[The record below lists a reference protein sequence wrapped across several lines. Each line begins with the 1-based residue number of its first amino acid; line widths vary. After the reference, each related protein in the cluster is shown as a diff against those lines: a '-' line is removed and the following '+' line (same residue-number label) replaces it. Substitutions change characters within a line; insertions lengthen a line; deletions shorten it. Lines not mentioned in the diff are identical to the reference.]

1 MEQPKI
7 QTTILFGQRH
17 QREAATRAASHQLSF
32 ATRHPRLSSLT
43 TRRMGCGFDLFIQAF
58 LSFSPIPDDERRSI
72 HTRFTPLTTIAR
84 LPSPGDGQVNKTDI
98 GRDVADIFRYEEEFF
113 AFKTRLLT
121 SLFVDEII
129 YANFQIDLKSIRKFW
144 LATEFPLFSKVFLS
158 KEKNRWLSI
167 EYGDIISTS
176 GYLLPTARPLIS
188 NILLDGVTDES
199 INR

>member
-43 TRRMGCGFDLFIQAF
+43 TRRMGCAFDLFIQAF

-121 SLFVDEII
+121 SLFSMKLFMRI
-129 YANFQIDLKSIRKFW
+129 FKSIWNQFENFDSRRNFLFFQKCSFQRRKIDDW
-144 LATEFPLFSKVFLS
+144 V
-158 KEKNRWLSI
+158 
-167 EYGDIISTS
+167 
-176 GYLLPTARPLIS
+176 S
-188 NILLDGVTDES
+188 NMEI
-199 INR
+199 

>member
-84 LPSPGDGQVNKTDI
+84 LPSPGDGQVNKTEGMLPISFDTRRNFSRLR
-98 GRDVADIFRYEEEFF
+98 RDCSRAFSRWNYLCEFSNRFEINSKILTRDGISSFFKSVPFKGEKSMIEYRIWRY
-113 AFKTRLLT
+113 
-121 SLFVDEII
+121 
-129 YANFQIDLKSIRKFW
+129 NFN
-144 LATEFPLFSKVFLS
+144 E
-158 KEKNRWLSI
+158 WLSSSNSASSNL
-167 EYGDIISTS
+167 EY
-176 GYLLPTARPLIS
+176 PARWRYWW
-188 NILLDGVTDES
+188 VH
-199 INR
+199 